1 MVHAVILAAGKGTR
15 MKSPLP
21 KVLHPVLGKPMI
33 LRVAETA
40 ARAGCGEVTAVV
52 GFGREL
58 VTPLLDEAGFPWVV
72 QEPQL
77 GTAHALQCAAP
88 GLLEAAEVLVLLG
101 DVPLLRVETIRDLL
115 ESRRSSGAAMS
126 VLTAVPPDPSGYGRV
141 IRDAD
146 GSVKRIVEHRDASP
160 SELSCTEINTG
171 IMAFDASCLARLLEG
186 IGNGNAQGEYY
197 LTDAVEVA
205 LAWGRRVSAV
215 ASRDWLEVRGVND
228 PLHLAECTRA
238 MKKRVVDGLLLSGVE
253 IPDPDSVWIEDSSVI
268 EPGAYIG
275 RCCRISGSSHLAS
288 SARILDFCVVDN
300 ASVDCQLSE
309 GSVRSGA

>member
-1 MVHAVILAAGKGTR
+1 MVHAVILAAGRGTR

-40 ARAGCGEVTAVV
+40 ARAGCEGVTAVV

-58 VTPLLDEAGFPWVV
+58 VTPLLDGAGLPWVV

-77 GTAHALQCAAP
+77 GTAHALQCALP
-88 GLLEAAEVLVLLG
+88 RMSEATEVVVLLG
-101 DVPLLRVETIRDLL
+101 DVPLLRSETIRVLL
-115 ESRRSSGAAMS
+115 DSRRSTDAAMS
-126 VLTAVPPDPSGYGRV
+126 VLTAIPPDPTGYGRV
-141 IRDAD
+141 IRGDD
-146 GSVKRIVEHRDASP
+146 LSVVKIVEHRDAAP
-160 SELSCTEINTG
+160 AELLCSEINTG
-171 IMAFDASCLARLLEG
+171 IMVFDAGCLPGLLSG

-197 LTDAVEVA
+197 LTDAIEIA
-205 LAWGRRVSAV
+205 LAGGRRVSAV
-215 ASRDWLEVRGVND
+215 ASPDWLEVRGVND

-238 MKKRVVDGLLLSGVE
+238 IKTRVVNDLLLSGVT
-253 IPDPDSVWIEDSSVI
+253 IPDPDGVWIEDSAVI

-275 RCCRISGSSHLAS
+275 RCCRVSGSSVLT
-288 SARILDFCVVDN
+288 SAARLLDFCVVDN
-300 ASVDCQLSE
+300 ASVDCEMPE

>member
-1 MVHAVILAAGKGTR
+1 MVHAVLLAAGKGTR

-33 LRVAETA
+33 LRVVETA
-40 ARAGCGEVTAVV
+40 ARAGCEGVTVVV
-52 GFGREL
+52 GFGREI
-58 VTPLLDEAGFPWVV
+58 VTPLLDGAGVSWVV

-77 GTAHALQCAAP
+77 GTAHALQCAVPRIA
-88 GLLEAAEVLVLLG
+88 EATEVLVLLG
-101 DVPLLRVETIRDLL
+101 DVPLLRIETIRALL
-115 ESRRSSGAAMS
+115 DSRRSSGAAMS

-141 IRDAD
+141 IRGGDR
-146 GSVKRIVEHRDASP
+146 SVMKIVEHRDATP
-160 SELSCTEINTG
+160 TELLCTEINTG
-171 IMAFDASCLARLLEG
+171 IMVFDATCIAGLLSG

-205 LAWGRRVSAV
+205 LGGGRRVSAV
-215 ASRDWLEVRGVND
+215 ASPDWLEVRGVND

-238 MKKRVVDGLLLSGVE
+238 MKKRVVNELLLSGVS
-253 IPDPDSVWIEDSSVI
+253 IPDPDSVWIEDSAVI

-275 RCCRISGSSHLAS
+275 RCCRVSGDSFLAS
-288 SARILDFCVVDN
+288 SARLLDFCVVEN
-300 ASVDCQLSE
+300 ASVDCEITE